1 MCSLEVDQEGTVA
14 KAQTAA
20 TGVCSA
26 SVQSKKL
33 TFGCTYYMLIE
44 YHKTLLFAAKIDSP
58 SPATED
64 YSYNPE
70 PDSTFQDSTEEEA
83 PSDYDLENC

>member
-1 MCSLEVDQEGTVA
+1 
-14 KAQTAA
+14 
-20 TGVCSA
+20 
-26 SVQSKKL
+26 
-33 TFGCTYYMLIE
+33 MLIE